1 MFIGYEIPDG
11 VYDEYFIAPGKPR
24 PHVERVWD
32 DLVNHTRTQMQR
44 LKQEA
49 EKSLTQSGITFLV
62 YGDAGGTEKIMPFDI
77 LPRIVDEDEWK
88 KLSAGLRQRIY
99 ALNLFL
105 QDIYNDKKILKDKVV
120 PTELIQSSAQ
130 YRPWCEGFTPP
141 KGIWIHVT
149 GTDLVRGGD
158 GHFYVLEDNLRCP
171 SGVSYMLVN
180 RELSKRMFPGIVEKA
195 GILPVE
201 QYPDYLQEVL
211 EWVSPGSGAGRLAVL
226 TPGIYNSA
234 YFEHSFLARKMGLEL
249 VEGFDLAVQD
259 DRLFVKTTRGLEPV
273 DGLYRRIDDD
283 FLDPEVFRPDSCL
296 GVRGLMRVYRKGR
309 LGLANAP
316 GTGIAD
322 DKAVYAWVPDIIRYY
337 LGEEP
342 ILPNVPTYTCFREDH
357 LKFVL
362 ENLPDLVVKAVNES
376 GGYGMLLGPMA
387 DSRQIE
393 EFRARVAAEPRK
405 YIAQPLVELSQSP
418 TLIGDVFEGR
428 RVDLRPYILYG
439 KEIRIVPGALTRVAL
454 KRGSLV
460 VNSSQGG
467 GSKDTWVLQRR
478 DAC

>member
-11 VYDEYFIAPGKPR
+11 VYDEYFTTPGKPR

-105 QDIYNDKKILKDKVV
+105 QDIYNDKRILKDKIV
-120 PTELIQSSAQ
+120 PIELIQSSAQ

-211 EWVSPGSGAGRLAVL
+211 EWVSPGSGGGRLAVL

-259 DRLFVKTTRGLEPV
+259 DRLYVKTTRGLEPV

-362 ENLPDLVVKAVNES
+362 ENLSDLVVKAVNES
-376 GGYGMLLGPMA
+376 GGYGMLIGPMA

-405 YIAQPLVELSQSP
+405 YIAQPVVELSQSP